1 MRRLQD
7 ITRNGV
13 TDSLRWR
20 RLAVRNIHHAVP
32 INVLVRQ
39 IPDSVLIQIPAGN
52 TIGTIGTVSTSS
64 TSSTSSTRRPVITFT
79 S

>member
-7 ITRNGV
+7 MTRNGV

-20 RLAVRNIHHAVP
+20 RLAVIDIHHAVP
-32 INVLVRQ
+32 IDILVRQ
-39 IPDSVLIQIPAGN
+39 IPDTILIQIPAGN
-52 TIGTIGTVSTSS
+52 AIGTIGTSNTSS
-64 TSSTSSTRRPVITFT
+64 TSGTSSTVVTRA